1 MDAPIF
7 EVTPVGSWK
16 HPGEVIFPFGEDLPF

>member
-7 EVTPVGSWK
+7 EVTPVDSWK
-16 HPGEVIFPFGEDLPF
+16 HPGEVIFPEWEDLPF

>member
-7 EVTPVGSWK
+7 EVTPVDSWK
-16 HPGEVIFPFGEDLPF
+16 HPDDVIFPEREELPF